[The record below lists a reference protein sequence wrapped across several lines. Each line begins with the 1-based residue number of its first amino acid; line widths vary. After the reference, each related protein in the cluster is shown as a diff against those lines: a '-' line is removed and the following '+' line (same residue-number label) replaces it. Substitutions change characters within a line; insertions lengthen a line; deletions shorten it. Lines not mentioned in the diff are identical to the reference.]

1 MSSMIVGFGAVVLFL
16 FLFYPLLF
24 KFFAILYLLFFK
36 DIYHNWLDLLVAQDK
51 YMPENPSAIEV

>member
-16 FLFYPLLF
+16 FLFYPLL
-24 KFFAILYLLFFK
+24 FFAILYLLFFK